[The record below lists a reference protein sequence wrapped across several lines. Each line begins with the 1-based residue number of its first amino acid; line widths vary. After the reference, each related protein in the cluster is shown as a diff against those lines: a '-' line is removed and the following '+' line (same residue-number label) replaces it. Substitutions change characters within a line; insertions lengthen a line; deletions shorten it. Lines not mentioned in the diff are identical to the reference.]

1 MLRPYQPTLPQTRSA
16 VEQFVQR
23 SPIGLYTTTM
33 PSHLEQLGESW
44 GKLDATP
51 RARYEAFA
59 ASDQRAYEAAAD
71 EATLVTP
78 ELAALDGDVV
88 AGCEVHRPTMRAPGF
103 RIGARNATVRV

>member
-23 SPIGLYTTTM
+23 SPIGPYTTTM

-59 ASDQRAYEAAAD
+59 ASDRPAC
-71 EATLVTP
+71 TSPNL
-78 ELAALDGDVV
+78 
-88 AGCEVHRPTMRAPGF
+88 HRT
-103 RIGARNATVRV
+103 